1 MDPRQKE
8 FSPSAPLVW
17 VDVKINAF
25 AGSVLHPWEIHQPRV
40 SHIIM
45 SLCVQVDR
53 ELTKPLTWICLL
65 ALDSCFASGLGLILV
80 GLLFSLA
87 SRRTV
92 EGTVQRV

>member
-25 AGSVLHPWEIHQPRV
+25 AGSVLRPWEIHQPRV
-40 SHIIM
+40 SHVIR
-45 SLCVQVDR
+45 SVCVQVDR
-53 ELTKPLTWICLL
+53 ELTY
-65 ALDSCFASGLGLILV
+65 LDLPASAGPTLRIGLGLILM